1 MTKKRNEYI
10 NEKEMQNM
18 KNIFIEGIQ
27 GMGKSTLINSISKAI
42 PEYRVCREG
51 DYCPVDLAWCTW
63 MAKDDYDKV
72 LEKYAPIRDEII
84 KNTAK
89 EHERFVVS
97 YTKIITDIPNF
108 HKDMECYEVYNGRRT
123 LQELKALIISR
134 YRTFSET
141 GYLFE
146 CSFFQNIIEDLILFH
161 LLDDDE
167 IVEFYRELYSYID
180 KEHFLL
186 LYLYSDKLE
195 EYINAIKKERSDN
208 QGNELWYPMMLEYLK
223 CSPYG
228 EKNGCETFEDMIRH
242 FGHRQSLE
250 MRIIR
255 EVIGDNA
262 VIVPAKEWDIDE
274 IVAWVR

>member
-1 MTKKRNEYI
+1 
-10 NEKEMQNM
+10 M

-27 GMGKSTLINSISKAI
+27 GMGKSTLINSISKAV

-84 KNTAK
+84 KNTVK
-89 EHERFVVS
+89 EHEHFVVS

-108 HKDMECYEVYNGRRT
+108 HKDMETYEIYNGRRT
-123 LQELKALIISR
+123 LRELRELIISR
-134 YRTFSET
+134 YREFSET

-167 IVEFYRELYSYID
+167 IVEFYRELYRYID

-223 CSPYG
+223 HSPYG
-228 EKNGCETFEDMIRH
+228 EKYGFSTFEDMIRH

-262 VIVPAKEWDIDE
+262 VILTAKEWDIDE
-274 IVAWVR
+274 VVARIK